1 MSRKFFVDR
10 TLQTIPVVLGI
21 TLVVF
26 SLMHLTPGDPVE
38 TMLGSVGHISQEDI
52 ELIRHE
58 LGLDQPLWKQYLGFL
73 GGIFRGDWGVSL
85 RYGVPVKELILER
98 LPATLE
104 LTLAAMAVSLMIAI
118 PAGVLAA
125 VRRYS
130 IVDQASTLVS
140 LIGVSMPD
148 FWLGLVLILI
158 FSVGLGWLPGGLR
171 LGFEVTAPPTV
182 TGLLLVD
189 SLLARNWEAL
199 WAAMKHLLLP
209 ALALGAPLAA
219 LTMRITRSSMLDV
232 IQQDYI
238 TFARA
243 KGLKE
248 AVVIIKHA
256 LRNALI
262 PTITVIALNMGTLLG
277 GNMII
282 ERIFSWPGLGQLVVD
297 SIRTYDYPVVQAS
310 VMLYA
315 LTYVAMNLAADLVY
329 TRLDP
334 RVKL

>member
-1 MSRKFFVDR
+1 MKFFFDR
-10 TLQTIPVVLGI
+10 MLQTIPVVLGI

-52 ELIRHE
+52 DLIRHE

-73 GGIFRGDWGVSL
+73 GGICRGDWGMSL
-85 RYGVPVKELILER
+85 RYGVPVRELIQER

-104 LTLAAMAVSLMIAI
+104 LTLAAMLISLMIAI
-118 PAGVLAA
+118 PAGVISA
-125 VRRYS
+125 VHRYS
-130 IVDQASTLVS
+130 LVDQASTLVS
-140 LIGVSMPD
+140 LIGVSLPD

-171 LGFEVTAPPTV
+171 LGFEVVRPPTT

-189 SLLARNWEAL
+189 SLLAWNWEAF
-199 WAAMKHLLLP
+199 WAAMSHLLLP

-243 KGLKE
+243 KGLRE
-248 AVVIIKHA
+248 MVVIIKHA

-297 SIRTYDYPVVQAS
+297 SIRTYDYPVVQGA
-310 VMLYA
+310 VLLYA
-315 LTYVAMNLAADLVY
+315 LTYVGMNLAADLVY

-334 RVKL
+334 RVEL

>member
-1 MSRKFFVDR
+1 MSKKFLFHR
-10 TLQTIPVVLGI
+10 MLQTIPVVLGI

-52 ELIRHE
+52 ELIRQE

-73 GGIFRGDWGVSL
+73 GGIVRGDWGVSL
-85 RYGVPVKELILER
+85 RYGVPVKDLIRER

-104 LTLAAMAVSLMIAI
+104 LTLAAMAVSLLIAI
-118 PAGVLAA
+118 PAGVVAA
-125 VRRYS
+125 IRRYS
-130 IVDQASTLVS
+130 IVDQVSTLVS
-140 LIGVSMPD
+140 LIGVSLPD

-209 ALALGAPLAA
+209 SLALGAPLAA

-232 IQQDYI
+232 VKQDYI